1 MTTLLTIALIIG
13 AALILMHLW
22 TRRLTRMGAQ
32 SVPQP
37 GQILPVNG
45 GSIHY
50 VEQGDPEKP
59 TVVLIHGLGANL
71 AFWYLGA
78 LRHLGRDHSF
88 LLYDMRGHGASSKP
102 IGSASTS
109 RARASACTVTCRMNM
124 PSLATTWVSC

>member
-59 TVVLIHGLGANL
+59 TVVMIHGLIDVAVAL
-71 AFWYLGA
+71 A
-78 LRHLGRDHSF
+78 
-88 LLYDMRGHGASSKP
+88 
-102 IGSASTS
+102 
-109 RARASACTVTCRMNM
+109 
-124 PSLATTWVSC
+124 